1 MKNNIVFLP
10 ERATKGSSFQAI
22 ENKLFLRTGCS
33 GKLEI
38 ASKNKLGFLKRK
50 FVTKIVFSCQTR
62 MMLKL
67 FKENIR
73 IAFGSIRTQLL
84 RTILTVLIIAIGITA
99 LVSILTVVSA
109 LENTISSDFAS
120 MGANTFN
127 INQYENE
134 VRNNGG
140 QERKIINPII
150 SYPEAV
156 AFKNKYNYPFTET
169 SLSFKATSVAEVKF
183 GAIKT
188 DPENSI
194 VGVDEHFMTNS
205 GLETSA
211 GRNFTGFDIDNNAY
225 VCIVGS
231 DFEKGLLKDV
241 NPIDKVISIRGAR
254 FRVIGVLKEKG
265 STFGNSQDLRILIP
279 IQVARSLFTAPNI
292 NYTMSIMV
300 SKKELLDQAIDN
312 ATSTMRRVRKLS
324 PIKDNNFGVVRSDD
338 LINRIL
344 GITKYLG
351 LASWLI
357 GIITV
362 LGSSIALMNIMIV
375 SVTERTREIGVRK
388 ALGAKKTT
396 IAFQF
401 FIETLLIGQLG
412 GLVGIIFG
420 ILIGFGIATAM
431 SFVFVIP
438 WGAIMAAF
446 ITSFIVAIVSG
457 LYPAVKAAKLDP
469 IEALRYE

>member
-1 MKNNIVFLP
+1 
-10 ERATKGSSFQAI
+10 
-22 ENKLFLRTGCS
+22 
-33 GKLEI
+33 
-38 ASKNKLGFLKRK
+38 
-50 FVTKIVFSCQTR
+50 
-62 MMLKL
+62 MLNL
-67 FKENIR
+67 FKENVK
-73 IAFGSIRTQLL
+73 IAIGSVRTQLL

-99 LVSILTVVSA
+99 LVGILTVVAA
-109 LENTISSDFAS
+109 LENTISADFAS

-127 INQYENE
+127 INQYENTTRNRGNDERE
-134 VRNNGG
+134 V
-140 QERKIINPII
+140 INPII

-156 AFKNKYNYPFTET
+156 AFQNKFKYPFTET
-169 SLSFKATSVAEVKF
+169 SLSFTATSKAEVKF
-183 GAIKT
+183 GAIET
-188 DPENSI
+188 DPEISV
-194 VGVDEHFMTNS
+194 VGVDENFIPNS
-205 GLETSA
+205 GLEPSL
-211 GRNFTGFDIDNNAY
+211 GRNFNGFDIDNNTY
-225 VCIVGS
+225 MCVVGS

-241 NPIDKVISIRGAR
+241 NPINKIISIRGAK
-254 FRVIGVLKEKG
+254 FKVIGVLKEKG
-265 STFGNSQDLRILIP
+265 STFGNSQDLRVLIP
-279 IQVARSLFTAPNI
+279 IQVARSLFTAPSI
-292 NYTMSIMV
+292 NYSLSIMV

-312 ATSTMRRVRKLS
+312 ATSTMRRIRKLS
-324 PIKDNNFGVVRSDD
+324 PVKDNNFGVVRSDD

-357 GIITV
+357 GVITV

-388 ALGAKKTT
+388 ALGAKKST

-431 SFVFVIP
+431 DFAFVIP

-457 LYPAVKAAKLDP
+457 LYPAIKAAVLDP

>member
-1 MKNNIVFLP
+1 
-10 ERATKGSSFQAI
+10 
-22 ENKLFLRTGCS
+22 
-33 GKLEI
+33 
-38 ASKNKLGFLKRK
+38 
-50 FVTKIVFSCQTR
+50 
-62 MMLKL
+62 MLNL
-67 FKENIR
+67 FKENVK
-73 IAFGSIRTQLL
+73 IAIGSVRTQLL

-99 LVSILTVVSA
+99 LVGILTVVAA
-109 LENTISSDFAS
+109 LENTLSADFAS

-127 INQYENE
+127 INQYENTT
-134 VRNNGG
+134 RNRGNE
-140 QERKIINPII
+140 EREIINPII

-156 AFKNKYNYPFTET
+156 AFQDKFKYPFTET
-169 SLSFKATSVAEVKF
+169 SLSFTATSRAEVKYE
-183 GAIKT
+183 ANET
-188 DPENSI
+188 DPEI
-194 VGVDEHFMTNS
+194 KVVGVDENFIPNS
-205 GLETSA
+205 GLETSL
-211 GRNFTGFDIDNNAY
+211 GRNFNGFDIDNNTY

-241 NPIDKVISIRGAR
+241 NPINKIISIRGAK
-254 FRVIGVLKEKG
+254 FKVIGVLKEKG
-265 STFGNSQDLRILIP
+265 STFGNSQDLRVLIP

-292 NYTMSIMV
+292 NYSLSVMV
-300 SKKELLDQAIDN
+300 NKKELLEQAIDN

-324 PIKDNNFGVVRSDD
+324 PVKDNNFGVVRSDD

-344 GITKYLG
+344 SITQYLG

-357 GIITV
+357 GVITV

-388 ALGAKKTT
+388 ALGAKKST

-412 GLVGIIFG
+412 GLVGIVFG

-431 SFVFVIP
+431 DFTFVIP

-457 LYPAVKAAKLDP
+457 LYPAIKAAVLDP